1 MEMVN
6 FMYRGRLTRDLDRW
20 VRMGLLEAPV
30 AGRLLE
36 EYDGRK
42 SSFSIGSVLMV
53 LAAVLIS
60 ASLLLLIAAGWEEIP
75 RLMKIGGILGLIW
88 LFHLS
93 AAFAAWQQ
101 APRLA
106 GALLIL
112 GSASF
117 GGGIALVG
125 QLYHVSGDATD
136 AMLVWLAATI
146 VSAALFRSAAL
157 TGAAGLLT
165 WALFFYYLNDYD
177 FDWVGFY
184 PWAVVAGGIATLA
197 LVWWTEAGRVRHLV
211 YALALAFLQWLYFL
225 HEVPWIALVY
235 LVAGT
240 CLFVLL
246 SQKMVALP
254 AVVRASA
261 APAFY
266 ALVLAVMGLG
276 LLHLEYDGPEARAV
290 LAAAAVGL
298 TVLTL
303 ALAGRDNGAA
313 RYLAYMLFSLEVL
326 YLSFVTIDSML
337 GTSGFFLVAGV
348 VVAMLAFIVIK
359 LEKAFA
365 ARAAARGAA

>member
-1 MEMVN
+1 
-6 FMYRGRLTRDLDRW
+6 MYRGRLARDLDRW
-20 VRMGLLEAPV
+20 VDMGLIEAP
-30 AGRLLE
+30 AARRLLE
-36 EYDGRK
+36 EYDGRS
-42 SSFSIGSVLMV
+42 SSFSIGSALMV

-60 ASLLLLIAAGWEEIP
+60 ASLLLLIAANWNEFP

-93 AAFAAWQQ
+93 AAIASWRGAT
-101 APRLA
+101 RLA

-112 GSASF
+112 GCASF

-125 QLYHVSGDATD
+125 QLYHVSGDASD
-136 AMLVWLAATI
+136 AMLVWLAVTI
-146 VSAALFRSAAL
+146 VSAILFRSPAL
-157 TGAAGLLT
+157 TAAAGLLT
-165 WALFFYYLNDYD
+165 WALFFYYLADYD
-177 FDWVGFY
+177 FAWTGIY
-184 PWAVVAGGIATLA
+184 PWAVIAGGVATLA

-235 LVAGT
+235 LVVGT

-246 SQKMVALP
+246 SQRVVPLP
-254 AVVRASA
+254 SVVQASA

-266 ALVLAVMGLG
+266 ALALAVIGLG
-276 LLHLEYDGPEARAV
+276 LLHLEYEGPAARAA
-290 LAAAAVGL
+290 LAAVTVGI

-313 RYLAYMLFSLEVL
+313 RYLAYLLFSLEVL

-337 GTSGFFLVAGV
+337 GTSGFFLLSGV
-348 VVAMLAFIVIK
+348 VVALLAFVVIK

-365 ARAAARGAA
+365 ARDVARGQA